1 MFRNAGGELEACPLG
16 SSHSA
21 GGRAVRI
28 GYSCT
33 LIYLLRLV
41 QSSPEST
48 HCATMKQEDSNHQP
62 PSIIPNDVAFNHN
75 YCRSPSNVAL
85 FSTSLSRTH
94 SSAADAPLA
103 RCATNR
109 VLRRGLGEIST
120 EPTQR
125 AILDYLCEVCNLA
138 PTIELLQQEELT
150 STTVISNYH
159 RDTSTTSLQDDDGTV
174 LASTLSLVDLAGS
187 ESVRHTGAT
196 GERQKEGGKINQR

>member
-1 MFRNAGGELEACPLG
+1 LGGPPL
-16 SSHSA
+16 
-21 GGRAVRI
+21 
-28 GYSCT
+28 
-33 LIYLLRLV
+33 L
-41 QSSPEST
+41 
-48 HCATMKQEDSNHQP
+48 DNQP
-62 PSIIPNDVAFNHN
+62 PALRWW
-75 YCRSPSNVAL
+75 YCPSPSNVAL

-103 RCATNR
+103 RFATNR

-138 PTIELLQQEELT
+138 PTIELLQQEELP

-159 RDTSTTSLQDDDGTV
+159 RDTSTTSLQDDDDDGTV
-174 LASTLSLVDLAGS
+174 LVSTLSLVDLAGS

-196 GERQKEGGKINQR
+196 GERQKEGGRINQR